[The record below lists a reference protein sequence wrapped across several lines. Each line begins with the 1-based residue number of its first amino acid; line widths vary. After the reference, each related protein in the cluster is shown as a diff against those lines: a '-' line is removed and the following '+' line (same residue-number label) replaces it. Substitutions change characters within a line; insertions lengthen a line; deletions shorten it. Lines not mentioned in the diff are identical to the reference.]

1 MKIEGVDLTPGPFS
15 PEKGGL
21 DSRVSGND
29 GRGGPHPP
37 AISPPGGEGEQS
49 HSRRRYLGRGTG
61 AACCAPPTRTAP
73 APVVVGVLVMLALFV
88 VGCEVG
94 ETSAAVE
101 RPAFAVDR
109 PFERGPL
116 TVHVRLN
123 KDTITIAEQVRLVV
137 VTALQEGYTLDEP
150 QFGQQL
156 GGWSIGDYTSAPAS
170 LGDQGRHVTTREYEL
185 HPFLSGSYEIPAL
198 TFRVRAHAGRSDDA
212 APDSFTLTTEPI
224 PVEVTSL
231 LDDQR
236 RELTVGP
243 IKSVVGLP
251 SSARTWLWMAAGGA
265 VLALGTLG
273 ALYVRQRRQRPA
285 EALRSTAHELASV
298 KLARLAE
305 RKLVERGEVKAFYRE
320 VSQILRQY
328 IEDRFALHAP
338 ERTTEEFLR
347 EAGRSAVFTTAQ
359 ADTLGDFLAH
369 CDQVKFAELTPTPA
383 EAQRTFDTAR
393 AFIERTK
400 TEERQVMVEAAA

>member
-1 MKIEGVDLTPGPFS
+1 MAPP
-15 PEKGGL
+15 P
-21 DSRVSGND
+21 SG
-29 GRGGPHPP
+29 
-37 AISPPGGEGEQS
+37 
-49 HSRRRYLGRGTG
+49 GTG
-61 AACCAPPTRTAP
+61 VACCASTIGAVP
-73 APVVVGVLVMLALFV
+73 APVVVGVLVVLALLV

-94 ETSAAVE
+94 ETSAAE
-101 RPAFAVDR
+101 TPALAVDR

-116 TVHVRLN
+116 TVHVRLD
-123 KDTITIAEQVRLVV
+123 KDTITIAEPVRLVV
-137 VTALQEGYTLDEP
+137 VTALHEGYTLDEP
-150 QFGQQL
+150 QLGRQL
-156 GGWSIGDYTSAPAS
+156 GGWSIGDYTSVPAS
-170 LGDQGRHVTTREYEL
+170 LDDQGRHVTTREYEL
-185 HPFLSGSYEIPAL
+185 HPFLSGSYEIPPL
-198 TFRVRAHAGRSDDA
+198 TFRVHAHAGRGDGAASDA
-212 APDSFTLTTEPI
+212 FTLTTERI

-265 VLALGTLG
+265 VLALGVLG
-273 ALYVRQRRQRPA
+273 ALYVRRRRQRPA
-285 EALRSTAHELASV
+285 AALRYRAHELASA
-298 KLARLAE
+298 KLAQLAE
-305 RKLVERGEVKAFYRE
+305 RKLVGRGEVKAFYRE

-347 EAGRSAVFTTAQ
+347 EARRSAVFTTVQ

-369 CDQVKFAELTPTPA
+369 CDQVKFAELTPTTA

-393 AFIERTK
+393 AFVERTK
-400 TEERQVMVEAAA
+400 PEERQVVVEAAA

>member
-1 MKIEGVDLTPGPFS
+1 MNIEGVDLTPGPF
-15 PEKGGL
+15 PGGKGSL
-21 DSRVSGND
+21 ASLLRGND
-29 GRGGPHPP
+29 GRDGGLVM
-37 AISPPGGEGEQS
+37 AW
-49 HSRRRYLGRGTG
+49 
-61 AACCAPPTRTAP
+61 
-73 APVVVGVLVMLALFV
+73 VLVVLALLV

-94 ETSAAVE
+94 ETSAAE
-101 RPAFAVDR
+101 TPAFAVDR

-116 TVHVRLN
+116 TVHVRLD
-123 KDTITIAEQVRLVV
+123 KDTITIAEHVRLSV
-137 VTALQEGYTLDEP
+137 VTVLHEGYTLDEP
-150 QFGQQL
+150 QFGRQL

-170 LGDQGRHVTTREYEL
+170 LDDQGRHVTTREYAL
-185 HPFLSGSYEIPAL
+185 HPFLSGSYEIPPL
-198 TFRVRAHAGRSDDA
+198 TFSVRAQAGRSDSA
-212 APDSFTLTTEPI
+212 SPDSFTLTTEPI

-251 SSARTWLWMAAGGA
+251 PSAYTWLWIAAGGV
-265 VLALGTLG
+265 VLALV
-273 ALYVRQRRQRPA
+273 ALYLRRRRQRPA
-285 EALRSTAHELASV
+285 AARRYRAHELATV

-305 RKLVERGEVKAFYRE
+305 RKLIERGEVKAFYRE

-347 EAGRSAVFTTAQ
+347 EARRSAVFTTAQ

-369 CDQVKFAELTPTPA
+369 CDQVKFAELSPTTV

-393 AFIERTK
+393 TFIERTK
-400 TEERQVMVEAAA
+400 TEERQVVVEAAA

>member
-1 MKIEGVDLTPGPFS
+1 MS
-15 PEKGGL
+15 RM
-21 DSRVSGND
+21 DSGFRRND
-29 GRGGPHPP
+29 GWQTPPLHKWRGG
-37 AISPPGGEGEQS
+37 
-49 HSRRRYLGRGTG
+49 RGVS
-61 AACCAPPTRTAP
+61 TAP
-73 APVVVGVLVMLALFV
+73 LPTPLMVGVLVVLAMFV

-94 ETSAAVE
+94 ETSAAE
-101 RPAFAVDR
+101 TPAFAVDR

-116 TVHVRLN
+116 TVHVRLD
-123 KDTITIAEQVRLVV
+123 KDTITIAEHLRLVV

-150 QFGQQL
+150 QLGQQL

-170 LGDQGRHVTTREYEL
+170 LDDQGRHVTTREYEL
-185 HPFLSGSYEIPAL
+185 HPFLSGSYEIPPL
-198 TFRVRAHAGRSDDA
+198 TFSVRAPAAGGDGASPA
-212 APDSFTLTTEPI
+212 SFTLTTERI

-243 IKSVVGLP
+243 IKSVVALP
-251 SSARTWLWMAAGGA
+251 SSPRTWLWIAAAGA
-265 VLALGTLG
+265 VLALGALG
-273 ALYVRQRRQRPA
+273 VLYVRRRQRPA
-285 EALRSTAHELASV
+285 EALRYTAHELASAKLERLV
-298 KLARLAE
+298 K

-347 EAGRSAVFTTAQ
+347 EARRSAVFTTAQ

-369 CDQVKFAELTPTPA
+369 CDQVKFAELTPTTA
-383 EAQRTFDTAR
+383 EVQRTFDTAR
-393 AFIERTK
+393 TFIERTK
-400 TEERQVMVEAAA
+400 AEERQVVVEAAA

>member
-1 MKIEGVDLTPGPFS
+1 MSRI
-15 PEKGGL
+15 
-21 DSRVSGND
+21 DSRLCGND

-37 AISPPGGEGEQS
+37 APSPHGGEGERS
-49 HSRRRYLGRGTG
+49 HSRRRYFGRGRG

-88 VGCEVG
+88 IGCEVG
-94 ETSAAVE
+94 ETSAAE
-101 RPAFAVDR
+101 TTAFAVDR

-116 TVHVRLN
+116 TVHVRLD

-150 QFGQQL
+150 QLGQQL
-156 GGWSIGDYTSAPAS
+156 GGWSIGDYTSAPPS
-170 LGDQGRHVTTREYEL
+170 LDDQGRHVTTREYEL
-185 HPFLSGSYEIPAL
+185 HPFLSGSYEIPPL
-198 TFRVRAHAGRSDDA
+198 TFRVRAHAGRGDGAS
-212 APDSFTLTTEPI
+212 PDSFTLTTEPI

-236 RELTVGP
+236 RDLTVGP

-265 VLALGTLG
+265 VLALGTLV
-273 ALYVRQRRQRPA
+273 ALYIRRRRQWPA
-285 EALRSTAHELASV
+285 EALRYTAHELASV

-347 EAGRSAVFTTAQ
+347 EARRSAVFTTAQ
-359 ADTLGDFLAH
+359 ADMLGDFLAH
-369 CDQVKFAELTPTPA
+369 CDQVKFAELTPTTA

-393 AFIERTK
+393 TFIERTK
-400 TEERQVMVEAAA
+400 TEERQVVEAGA

>member
-1 MKIEGVDLTPGPFS
+1 MNIEGVDLTPGPF
-15 PEKGGL
+15 PGGKGSL
-21 DSRVSGND
+21 ASLLRGND
-29 GRGGPHPP
+29 GRDGGLVM
-37 AISPPGGEGEQS
+37 AW
-49 HSRRRYLGRGTG
+49 
-61 AACCAPPTRTAP
+61 
-73 APVVVGVLVMLALFV
+73 VLVMLALFV

-94 ETSAAVE
+94 ETSAAE
-101 RPAFAVDR
+101 TPALAVDR

-116 TVHVRLN
+116 TVYVRLD
-123 KDTITIAEQVRLVV
+123 KDTITIAEHARLVV
-137 VTALQEGYTLDEP
+137 ETVLQEGYTLDEP
-150 QFGQQL
+150 QLGQQL
-156 GGWSIGDYTSAPAS
+156 GGWSIGDYTSVPAA
-170 LGDQGRHVTTREYEL
+170 LDDRGRHVTTREYEL
-185 HPFLSGSYEIPAL
+185 HPFLSGSYEIPPL
-198 TFRVRAHAGRSDDA
+198 TFRVRAHAGRGDGES
-212 APDSFTLTTEPI
+212 PDSFTLTTERI

-265 VLALGTLG
+265 VLALGALG
-273 ALYVRQRRQRPA
+273 ALYVRRRRQRPA
-285 EALRSTAHELASV
+285 EALRSTAHELASA

-305 RKLVERGEVKAFYRE
+305 RKLVERGEAKAFYRE
-320 VSQILRQY
+320 VSRILRQY

-347 EAGRSAVFTTAQ
+347 EARRSAAFTTAQ

-393 AFIERTK
+393 TFVERTK
-400 TEERQVMVEAAA
+400 TEERQVVVEAAA

>member
-1 MKIEGVDLTPGPFS
+1 MNIEGLDLTPGPF
-15 PEKGGL
+15 PVGKG
-21 DSRVSGND
+21 

-37 AISPPGGEGEQS
+37 APSPPCGEGEQS
-49 HSRRRYLGRGTG
+49 HSRCRYFGRGPG
-61 AACCAPPTRTAP
+61 AACCAHPTRTAP

-116 TVHVRLN
+116 TVHVRLD
-123 KDTITIAEQVRLVV
+123 KDTITIAEQVRLVI

-150 QFGQQL
+150 KLGQQL
-156 GGWSIGDYTSAPAS
+156 GGWSIGDYTSAPAA
-170 LGDQGRHVTTREYEL
+170 LDDQGRHVTTREYEL

-198 TFRVRAHAGRSDDA
+198 TFSVRAHAGRGDGAS
-212 APDSFTLTTEPI
+212 PDSFTLTTERI
-224 PVEVTSL
+224 QVEVTSL

-236 RELTVGP
+236 RGLTVGP
-243 IKSVVGLP
+243 IKSVVALP
-251 SSARTWLWMAAGGA
+251 SSARTWLWIAVGGA
-265 VLALGTLG
+265 ALALGTLV
-273 ALYVRQRRQRPA
+273 AFYIRQRRQRPV
-285 EALRSTAHELASV
+285 EVLRSTAHEVASA
-298 KLARLAE
+298 KLEQLAE
-305 RKLVERGEVKAFYRE
+305 RNLVERGELKAFYRE

-347 EAGRSAVFTTAQ
+347 EARRSAVFTTAQ

-369 CDQVKFAELTPTPA
+369 CDQVKFAELTPTTA
-383 EAQRTFDTAR
+383 EVQRTFDTAR
-393 AFIERTK
+393 TFTERTK
-400 TEERQVMVEAAA
+400 TEERQVVVEAAA

>member
-1 MKIEGVDLTPGPFS
+1 
-15 PEKGGL
+15 
-21 DSRVSGND
+21 
-29 GRGGPHPP
+29 
-37 AISPPGGEGEQS
+37 
-49 HSRRRYLGRGTG
+49 
-61 AACCAPPTRTAP
+61 
-73 APVVVGVLVMLALFV
+73 MLALFV
-88 VGCEVG
+88 SGCEVG
-94 ETSAAVE
+94 ETSAAE
-101 RPAFAVDR
+101 TPAFAVDR

-116 TVHVRLN
+116 TVHVRLD

-150 QFGQQL
+150 QLGQQL
-156 GGWSIGDYTSAPAS
+156 GSWSIGDYTSAPAS
-170 LGDQGRHVTTREYEL
+170 LDDQGRHVTTREYEL
-185 HPFLSGSYEIPAL
+185 HPFLSGSYEVPPL
-198 TFRVRAHAGRSDDA
+198 TFSVRAHAGRGDGAS
-212 APDSFTLTTEPI
+212 PDSFTLTTERI

-236 RELTVGP
+236 SELTVGP

-251 SSARTWLWMAAGGA
+251 SSSARTWLWMAAGGA
-265 VLALGTLG
+265 VLALG
-273 ALYVRQRRQRPA
+273 ALVAFYIRRRRQRPV
-285 EALRSTAHELASV
+285 EALRSTAHELASA
-298 KLARLAE
+298 KLEQLAE

-347 EAGRSAVFTTAQ
+347 EARRSAVFTTAQ

-369 CDQVKFAELTPTPA
+369 CDQVKFAELTPTTA

-393 AFIERTK
+393 TFIERTK
-400 TEERQVMVEAAA
+400 TEERQVVVEAAA

>member
-1 MKIEGVDLTPGPFS
+1 MNIEGVDLTPGPF
-15 PEKGGL
+15 PGGKGSL
-21 DSRVSGND
+21 ASLLRGND
-29 GRGGPHPP
+29 GRDGGLVM
-37 AISPPGGEGEQS
+37 AW
-49 HSRRRYLGRGTG
+49 
-61 AACCAPPTRTAP
+61 
-73 APVVVGVLVMLALFV
+73 VLVMLALFV
-88 VGCEVG
+88 VGCEVS
-94 ETSAAVE
+94 ETSAAE
-101 RPAFAVDR
+101 TPALAVDR

-116 TVHVRLN
+116 TVYVRLD
-123 KDTITIAEQVRLVV
+123 KDTITIAEQVRLVI

-150 QFGQQL
+150 QLGQQL
-156 GGWSIGDYTSAPAS
+156 GGWSIGDYTSVPAA
-170 LGDQGRHVTTREYEL
+170 LDDRGRHVTTREYEL

-265 VLALGTLG
+265 VLALGALG
-273 ALYVRQRRQRPA
+273 ALYVRRRRQRPA
-285 EALRSTAHELASV
+285 EALRSTAHELASA

-347 EAGRSAVFTTAQ
+347 EARRSAVFTTTQ

-369 CDQVKFAELTPTPA
+369 CDQVKFAEFTPTTA

-393 AFIERTK
+393 TFIERTK
-400 TEERQVMVEAAA
+400 TEKRQVVVEAAA